1 MDKLSNSLMGIG
13 SRVGGLVASAREQA
27 LQNNDVSSWQ
37 SLPWEQ
43 LPYYSALIG
52 SNAMIES
59 AREANEMNIQLAKD
73 TMAFN
78 ERQAQK
84 QMDFQERMSN
94 TAHQREMAD
103 LRAAG
108 LNPILAATNG
118 ASVPSGASAA
128 GVTAKVDPVIRS
140 NPYEDIVQ
148 STYMAKKY
156 NEIEK
161 KQMQLNEKYYDVEL
175 KKLKMAEIQ
184 LDDSLKT
191 SASAREVN
199 RSNIARNAVLN
210 LLTQESIKQ
219 GKQSN
224 LLYDLVW
231 SKLFPYLDSAGDSLF
246 SSFGGLFSEIEH
258 YIRENFDEDYKN
270 SPNYDIKS
278 GKTSNWKKLQ
288 EGQNKDYFNNNPN
301 PYN

>member
-1 MDKLSNSLMGIG
+1 MDKLNNSLMGVANRI
-13 SRVGGLVASAREQA
+13 GGLVASAREQA
-27 LQNNDVSSWQ
+27 LQNNDISSWQ

-52 SNAMIES
+52 SNAMIDS

-78 ERQAQK
+78 EKQAQK

-94 TAHQREMAD
+94 TSHQREMAD

-128 GVTAKVDPVIRS
+128 GVSARVEPTIRS

-175 KKLKMAEIQ
+175 KKLRMAEIQ

-199 RSNIARNAVLN
+199 RSNISRNAVLN
-210 LLTQESIKQ
+210 ALTQEQIKK
-219 GKQSN
+219 GLTDN
-224 LLYDLVW
+224 MFYDLIL
-231 SKLFPYLDSAGDSLF
+231 SKLFPFLDSATDFLF
-246 SSFGGLFSEIEH
+246 SGGSS
-258 YIRENFDEDYKN
+258 NGDY
-270 SPNYDIKS
+270 SISNYDTKFIPGTSSSTKS
-278 GKTSNWKKLQ
+278 IIEAMQ
-288 EGQNKDYFNNNPN
+288 EALRKREWNLKSSGGGTR
-301 PYN
+301 

>member
-1 MDKLSNSLMGIG
+1 MALSNALAGVG
-13 SRVGGLVASAREQA
+13 TRLGGLVASAREQA
-27 LQNNDVSSWQ
+27 LLSNDVGAWQ
-37 SLPWEQ
+37 SIPWEQ
-43 LPYYSALIG
+43 LPYYSALYG
-52 SNAMIES
+52 SSAMIQS

-78 ERQAQK
+78 EKQAQK

-94 TAHQREMAD
+94 TSHQREMAD

-128 GVTAKVDPVIRS
+128 GVSARVEPTIRS
-140 NPYEDIVQ
+140 NPYEDIMQ

-175 KKLKMAEIQ
+175 KRLKMAEIQ
-184 LDDSLKT
+184 LNDSLKS

-199 RSNIARNAVLN
+199 RSTIARNAVLN
-210 LLTQESIKQ
+210 SLTQEQIKK
-219 GKQSN
+219 GLTDN
-224 LLYDLVW
+224 MLYDLVL
-231 SKLFPYLDSAGDSLF
+231 SKLFPFLDNATDFLFSGGSSNGDYDYDTKFIPGTLPTTKRIIEAIQNQERKLKSSAG
-246 SSFGGLFSEIEH
+246 GGT
-258 YIRENFDEDYKN
+258 R
-270 SPNYDIKS
+270 
-278 GKTSNWKKLQ
+278 
-288 EGQNKDYFNNNPN
+288 
-301 PYN
+301 

>member
-1 MDKLSNSLMGIG
+1 MDKLNNSLVGIG
-13 SRVGGLVASAREQA
+13 NRIGGLVASAREQA
-27 LQNNDVSSWQ
+27 LQNNDISSWQ

-52 SNAMIES
+52 SNAMIQS

-128 GVTAKVDPVIRS
+128 GVSARVEPTIRS

-175 KKLKMAEIQ
+175 KRLKMAEIQ
-184 LDDSLKT
+184 LNDSLKS

-199 RSNIARNAVLN
+199 RSNIARNSVLN
-210 LLTQESIKQ
+210 ELTREQVKK
-219 GKQSN
+219 GLTDN
-224 LLYDLVW
+224 MLYDLVL
-231 SKLFPYLDSAGDSLF
+231 SKLFPFLDKAFTELFDPGDD
-246 SSFGGLFSEIEH
+246 GGNYSVPPRSVTFVPGTSDSTRRVINSILEQQRQREWNLKSQGGG
-258 YIRENFDEDYKN
+258 IR
-270 SPNYDIKS
+270 
-278 GKTSNWKKLQ
+278 
-288 EGQNKDYFNNNPN
+288 
-301 PYN
+301 